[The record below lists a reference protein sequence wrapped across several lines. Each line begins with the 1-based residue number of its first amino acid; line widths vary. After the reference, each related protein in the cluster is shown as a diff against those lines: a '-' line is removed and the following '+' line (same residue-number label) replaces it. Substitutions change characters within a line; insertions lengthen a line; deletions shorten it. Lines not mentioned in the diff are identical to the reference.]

1 MSAITHQI
9 APAIRRE
16 KVFCV
21 SQDPDDAT
29 VVLTRCRKLYIRS
42 RRIHH
47 GLTGEAIFAIGLLLH
62 RRLISAVGL
71 ALMAHDRAD
80 FPFPLKDPV
89 GWGPKQLKEEV
100 TK

>member
-1 MSAITHQI
+1 MSVITQHH
-9 APAIRRE
+9 PAARRA
-16 KVFCV
+16 KLFCV

-47 GLTGEAIFAIGLLLH
+47 GLTGEAILAIGLLLH
-62 RRLISAVGL
+62 RRLISAAGL

-89 GWGPKQLKEEV
+89 GWGPKQLEEEV